1 MGNLEVDRIPIDVR
15 GKVNIRYFLK
25 GSTGITTPWC
35 STDEVGPDNIDI
47 LACLLIDDGGIP
59 FFETVAWLDEG
70 LNRLIAVK
78 REDEVSTEWARDA
91 WATHISKIGVK
102 VYSLYDEDFSITI
115 SLDDFERALRGWK
128 DFLLSL

>member
-1 MGNLEVDRIPIDVR
+1 MGNLEVDLIPFDLR

-25 GSTGITTPWC
+25 GSTGIATPWC

-70 LNRLIAVK
+70 LNRLIAVR

-91 WATHISKIGVK
+91 
-102 VYSLYDEDFSITI
+102 
-115 SLDDFERALRGWK
+115 
-128 DFLLSL
+128 

>member
-1 MGNLEVDRIPIDVR
+1 M
-15 GKVNIRYFLK
+15 NIRYFLE
-25 GSTGITTPWC
+25 GSTGIATPWF

-59 FFETVAWLDEG
+59 LFETVAWLDEG
-70 LNRLIAVK
+70 LNRLIAVR

-91 WATHISKIGVK
+91 WATHISKSGVK